1 MLINLGTPAQP
12 SGSINESNPFDSFNA
27 SSIRDE
33 MAAARERDEKNRRER
48 ERKAILEQRE
58 ARRKSM
64 GTALSFPQQ
73 LRGTD

>member
-1 MLINLGTPAQP
+1 MLIDLGTPAQP
-12 SGSINESNPFDSFNA
+12 PGSIDESNPFDSFNA

-33 MAAARERDEKNRRER
+33 MAAARERDEKARRER

-64 GTALSFPQQ
+64 GMPLPSHRQFTW
-73 LRGTD
+73 D